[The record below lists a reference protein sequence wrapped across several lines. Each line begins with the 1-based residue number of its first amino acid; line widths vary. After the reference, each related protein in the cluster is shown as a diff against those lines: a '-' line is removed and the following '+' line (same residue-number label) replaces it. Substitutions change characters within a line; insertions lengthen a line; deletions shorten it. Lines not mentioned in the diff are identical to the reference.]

1 MVTHEHHLVCK
12 AFDKAI
18 DRILAPMGL
27 DTAILT
33 YGNVTVDVHSKSKK
47 EPDWGWGPRKPPPG
61 TLKRPT
67 VVLEVAV
74 TDTHAKLLRDV
85 DLWLDPLRGNTSIVI
100 AVKLTSGLRGQR
112 IVIEKFERGEIDG
125 KAVCSQRI
133 QCHRYP
139 MPYHSPVSVRGS
151 PLTIP
156 FDVLFLR
163 DPEKPVETDLTLGR
177 QELHEI
183 AEWAW
188 DAGE

>member
-1 MVTHEHHLVCK
+1 
-12 AFDKAI
+12 
-18 DRILAPMGL
+18 MGP

-33 YGNVTVDVHSKSKK
+33 DGNVTVDVHSRSKK

-85 DLWLDPLRGNTSIVI
+85 DLWLDPLRGNTTIVI

-112 IVIEKFERGEIDG
+112 VVIKKFERGEIDG
-125 KAVCSQRI
+125 KPVCSQRI

-139 MPYHSPVSVRGS
+139 MPYQSDVHVRGP

-163 DPEKPVETDLTLGR
+163 DPVNAEETDSTLGR
-177 QELHEI
+177 QELQEI

-188 DAGE
+188 DVGE